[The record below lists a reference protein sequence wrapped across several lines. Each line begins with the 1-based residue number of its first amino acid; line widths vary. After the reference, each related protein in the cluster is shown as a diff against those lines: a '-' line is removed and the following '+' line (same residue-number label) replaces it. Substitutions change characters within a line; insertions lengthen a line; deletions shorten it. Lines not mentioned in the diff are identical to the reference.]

1 MPVQLLLTYDVYVQ
15 RKYAVGTEGVGVVV
29 SLVAGLVL
37 VVVMLWIFVRRDGWA
52 DAEEAADSVEHA
64 HLRRVAEAG
73 ISSLSP
79 GAIRLAEKER
89 SRGGISHR
97 ETAPAREF
105 WRRFAAASASVERDP
120 AAAIEELRDL
130 PSLLEET
137 LGGTGRETVAAKG
150 KTRRKEGR

>member
-1 MPVQLLLTYDVYVQ
+1 M
-15 RKYAVGTEGVGVVV
+15 
-29 SLVAGLVL
+29 AGLVI
-37 VVVMLWIFVRRDGWA
+37 VVVMLWVFVRRDGWA

-89 SRGGISHR
+89 GCGGISHA

-120 AAAIEELRDL
+120 AGAIEELREL
-130 PSLLEET
+130 PGLLEEA
-137 LGGTGRETVAAKG
+137 LRGAAEGTPRRE
-150 KTRRKEGR
+150 EGR